1 MSMFD
6 RDNNDDD
13 VSREEAER
21 VSVLAPFFDLKR
33 EYAQPDSAIFTV
45 FERAREAAIAAN
57 AALIKCDPTKEA
69 IIRELQWRVRRFW
82 ALVTYFDEIIE
93 NGAAAVED
101 LSEQEQAEMQKL
113 LGEAD
118 QQQKD
123 Y

>member
-1 MSMFD
+1 MNMLD
-6 RDNNDDD
+6 RDTNEDD
-13 VSREEAER
+13 VSSEEQER
-21 VSVLAPFFDLKR
+21 VSVLAPYFDLKR
-33 EYAQPDSAIFTV
+33 TYAQPGSAIRTVFDSA
-45 FERAREAAIAAN
+45 REQAIAAN
-57 AALIKCDPTKEA
+57 AALIKCDPTKAA

-82 ALVTYFDEIIE
+82 ALVSYFDEILE

-101 LSEQEQAEMQKL
+101 LSVEEQAEMQKL